1 MTKDKE
7 PMVYRPL
14 RMPANWDTLMQK
26 IADVSNVKLSVIYRE
41 AVKHYLRGLG
51 YKPDAT

>member
-14 RMPANWDTLMQK
+14 RIPADWDALMQR
-26 IADVSNVKLSVIYRE
+26 IADAMKVKQSVIYRE

-51 YKPDAT
+51 YKPDA